1 MLTNYLLSFL
11 IWFPIAGGI
20 VLLLIGD
27 GGDVKSHRAQL
38 MRQSALAF
46 TVLTFLASIGLYLG
60 FDNAL
65 SFVYMF
71 VGGFCSVYGIVLFI
85 FLAFEKPRTTPS
97 RPLSPEFI
105 KE

>member
-1 MLTNYLLSFL
+1 MLKLSQL
-11 IWFPIAGGI
+11 VERAPMLW
-20 VLLLIGD
+20 LLIGLLIIS
-27 GGDVKSHRAQL
+27 G
-38 MRQSALAF
+38 
-46 TVLTFLASIGLYLG
+46 GLYLG

>member
-1 MLTNYLLSFL
+1 MLKLSQL
-11 IWFPIAGGI
+11 IERAPILW
-20 VLLLIGD
+20 LLLGLLIISG
-27 GGDVKSHRAQL
+27 
-38 MRQSALAF
+38 
-46 TVLTFLASIGLYLG
+46 GLYLG
-60 FDNAL
+60 FDNAF

>member
-1 MLTNYLLSFL
+1 MPKLSQLVERAPML
-11 IWFPIAGGI
+11 W
-20 VLLLIGD
+20 LLIGLLIIS
-27 GGDVKSHRAQL
+27 G
-38 MRQSALAF
+38 
-46 TVLTFLASIGLYLG
+46 GLYLG

>member
-1 MLTNYLLSFL
+1 MLKLSQL
-11 IWFPIAGGI
+11 VERAPMLW
-20 VLLLIGD
+20 LLIGLLIIS
-27 GGDVKSHRAQL
+27 G
-38 MRQSALAF
+38 
-46 TVLTFLASIGLYLG
+46 GLYLG

-71 VGGFCSVYGIVLFI
+71 IGGFCAVYGIVLFI

>member
-1 MLTNYLLSFL
+1 MLKLSNL
-11 IWFPIAGGI
+11 VERAPMVW
-20 VLLLIGD
+20 LLLGLLIISG
-27 GGDVKSHRAQL
+27 
-38 MRQSALAF
+38 
-46 TVLTFLASIGLYLG
+46 GLYVG

-65 SFVYMF
+65 SFVYLF

-97 RPLSPEFI
+97 RPLSRDFI

>member
-1 MLTNYLLSFL
+1 MPTLSDL
-11 IWFPIAGGI
+11 IERAPMVW
-20 VLLLIGD
+20 LLLGLLIISG
-27 GGDVKSHRAQL
+27 
-38 MRQSALAF
+38 
-46 TVLTFLASIGLYLG
+46 GLYLG

-71 VGGFCSVYGIVLFI
+71 IGGFCTVYGIVLFI
-85 FLAFEKPRTTPS
+85 FLAFEKPRTMPS

>member
-1 MLTNYLLSFL
+1 MPKLNDLVERAPMV
-11 IWFPIAGGI
+11 W
-20 VLLLIGD
+20 LLLGLLIISG
-27 GGDVKSHRAQL
+27 S
-38 MRQSALAF
+38 
-46 TVLTFLASIGLYLG
+46 LYLG

>member
-1 MLTNYLLSFL
+1 MLKLSDL
-11 IWFPIAGGI
+11 IERAPMVW
-20 VLLLIGD
+20 LLLGLLIISG
-27 GGDVKSHRAQL
+27 
-38 MRQSALAF
+38 
-46 TVLTFLASIGLYLG
+46 GLYLG

-71 VGGFCSVYGIVLFI
+71 IGGFCAVYGIVLFI

-105 KE
+105 QE